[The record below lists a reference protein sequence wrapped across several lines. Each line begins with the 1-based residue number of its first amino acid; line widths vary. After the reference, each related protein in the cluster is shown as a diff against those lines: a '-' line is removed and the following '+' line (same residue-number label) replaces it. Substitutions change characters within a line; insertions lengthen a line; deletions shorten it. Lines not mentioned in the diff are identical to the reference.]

1 MIDIYVPDIKKLTKD
16 DVWEFYKVFCQAYQI
31 KPSSY
36 DQHAFFNGTFTEL
49 IEDGSIRHNPLISEK
64 EHDVR
69 KYVFISVWGNKVRL
83 DGFDTNQKNNK
94 EQKKLLTALGREKYY
109 PKE

>member
-1 MIDIYVPDIKKLTKD
+1 MIDIYVSDIKKLTKD
-16 DVWEFYKVFCQAYQI
+16 DVWEFYKVFCQAYAI

-36 DQHAFFNGTFTEL
+36 DKHAFFNGTFTEL
-49 IEDGSIRHNPLISEK
+49 MEDRSIRHNPLISEK

-69 KYVFISVWGNKVRL
+69 KYIVISLWNGKVRL
-83 DGFDTNQKNNK
+83 EGFDTNPKNNT
-94 EQKKLLTALGREKYY
+94 EQKKLLTELVREKYY